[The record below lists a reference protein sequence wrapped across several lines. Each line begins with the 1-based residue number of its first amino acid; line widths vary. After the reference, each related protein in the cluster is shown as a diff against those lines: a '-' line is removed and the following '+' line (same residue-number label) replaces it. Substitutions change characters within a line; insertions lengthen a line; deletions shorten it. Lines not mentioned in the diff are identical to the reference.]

1 MSDDDLV
8 AMWRAGD
15 AVLITNDADAIAEG
29 LADEWVYLDG
39 SGYTTKADLIDW
51 IRSGR
56 LAHHA
61 MAVTGGLR
69 VQRVGDVVILSARKA
84 SRGAWEGQEYEVE
97 EHITDVMAQR
107 DGEWVWVFTQK
118 TALPA

>member
-61 MAVTGGLR
+61 MAVTGDLR

-97 EHITDVMAQR
+97 AHITDVMAQR
-107 DGEWVWVFTQK
+107 DGEWVCVFTQK